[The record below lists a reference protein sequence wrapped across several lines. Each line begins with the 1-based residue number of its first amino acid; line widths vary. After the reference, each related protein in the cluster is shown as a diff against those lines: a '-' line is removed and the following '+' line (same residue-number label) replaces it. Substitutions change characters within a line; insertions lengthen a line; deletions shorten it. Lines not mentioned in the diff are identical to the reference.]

1 MGKTSIF
8 LGLSLLIATFACHP
22 GQVEK
27 QREVIAEMAPPPP
40 ASQQMVMKYAAPRVV
55 DEVKM
60 ANDEVATKVETTEP
74 VNKKKIIKDGNISV
88 KAKDLAA
95 SKKNMDGLIKAQE
108 AYYLSEEMDNN
119 DQSISFHLKARI
131 PAASFEKFIAL
142 LENGKDEIVSK
153 SIQARDV
160 TEEFSDLETRL
171 ANKREY
177 LKRYRELLSKAAT
190 VKDILAIEENV
201 RTLQEE
207 IESREGRLKY
217 LNDQVAYSTLDIY
230 LFQTKEFQYKPEGKD
245 NFFERVKK
253 SLGNGWNS
261 VVSLVLWIISIWPFL
276 ILALLVFVLWKRVIR
291 KQRTK

>member
-1 MGKTSIF
+1 MGKTTIF
-8 LGLSLLIATFACHP
+8 LGLSLLVAAFACHP
-22 GQVEK
+22 GQAEK

-40 ASQQMVMKYAAPRVV
+40 APQQMVMKYAAPRVV
-55 DEVKM
+55 NEMKM
-60 ANDEVATKVETTEP
+60 ANDEVSTKMETNEP

-95 SKKNMDGLIKAQE
+95 SKKNLDGLIKTQE
-108 AYYLSEEMDNN
+108 AYYLSEDMDNN
-119 DQSISFHLKARI
+119 DQTISFRLKARI
-131 PAASFEKFIAL
+131 PAANFEKFIAM
-142 LENGKDEIVSK
+142 LESGKDEIVSK

-177 LKRYRELLSKAAT
+177 LKKYRELLAKASS

-230 LFQTKEFQYKPEGKD
+230 LFQNKEFQYKPDGKN

-276 ILALLVFVLWKRVIR
+276 ILIVLVVLIWKKVIR
-291 KQRTK
+291 RQKSE

>member
-8 LGLSLLIATFACHP
+8 LGLSILLAVYACHP
-22 GQVEK
+22 GQAEK

-40 ASQQMVMKYAAPRVV
+40 APQEMVMKYAAPRVV
-55 DEVKM
+55 DEEKM
-60 ANDEVATKVETTEP
+60 ANDEVATKVETIEP
-74 VNKKKIIKDGNISV
+74 VNKKKIIKDGNISI
-88 KAKDLAA
+88 KAKELTT
-95 SKKNMDGLIKAQE
+95 SKKNVDELIKAQD

-119 DQSISFHLKARI
+119 DRTISFRLKARI
-131 PAASFEKFIAL
+131 PAANFEKFIAL
-142 LENGKDEIVSK
+142 LESGKDEIVNK

-177 LKRYRELLSKAAT
+177 LKRYRELLAKAAT

-230 LFQTKEFQYKPEGKD
+230 LFQTKEFQYKPDGKD

-261 VVSLVLWIISIWPFL
+261 VVSLVLWVISIWPFL
-276 ILALLVFVLWKRVIR
+276 ILIALSVLFWKRFKSR
-291 KQRTK
+291 KS